1 VTAWSF
7 KNDFTNMVSTV
18 PLMRVGN
25 PEDVA
30 GTALFLSSRA
40 GAYVNGTLMIP
51 TSLSVSYLSGP
62 WFTAATIT
70 LDGGLTSSYPRS
82 RM

>member
-1 VTAWSF
+1 MA
-7 KNDFTNMVSTV
+7 STV
-18 PLMRVGN
+18 PLARVGC

-40 GAYVNGTLMIP
+40 GSYVNGASTIP
-51 TSLSVSYLSGP
+51 SFLSFPRLSEP

-70 LDGGLTSSYPRS
+70 LDGGLASAYPRS
-82 RM
+82 RL